1 MLKFTSKTYK
11 FKYETVKLEDII
23 YMELNLFLMLIQ
35 LFILEDLGLQFD
47 KLQIYYLIII
57 LFYWSLIS
65 CCWWCTSKLICI
77 VLHSPQVWE
86 CELRTP
92 NLLIRCRNWYAKRD
106 FCENIRQFICGR
118 DILWFK
124 ETKYDFLTHKILIIK
139 LNVTL

>member
-57 LFYWSLIS
+57 LFYWSLAVAGG
-65 CCWWCTSKLICI
+65 
-77 VLHSPQVWE
+77 VLQ
-86 CELRTP
+86 
-92 NLLIRCRNWYAKRD
+92 N
-106 FCENIRQFICGR
+106 
-118 DILWFK
+118 
-124 ETKYDFLTHKILIIK
+124 
-139 LNVTL
+139 